1 MKDHTKV
8 GKKKGRPT
16 YRTPSSFRYKKN
28 LEVKRMK
35 NEKKGSK

>member
-1 MKDHTKV
+1 MKDHAKIR
-8 GKKKGRPT
+8 KKKGRPT
-16 YRTPSSFRYKKN
+16 YRTPSSFRYRKS